1 MIAVLIRHHISP
13 APWRS
18 SLTTSLSVYALPT
31 ASSKPNSLIA
41 PGSETHS
48 GKDDALCR
56 ILPKIPPPPLTR
68 LPTPSLQSC
77 EISCKGARGHLRSPL
92 LLLLSLLFPFVHLYP
107 SSKSNVDD
115 AFSPPSLPL
124 RKPFVSR
131 ELSSIFHAFPR
142 PIPASQP
149 TQPRPE
155 LRPTAIYKT
164 ERQTATCNSQRDG
177 KFIDGN

>member
-1 MIAVLIRHHISP
+1 MRS
-13 APWRS
+13 RS
-18 SLTTSLSVYALPT
+18 SLTTSLSTHFPPLLRSPT
-31 ASSKPNSLIA
+31 NSLIA

-56 ILPKIPPPPLTR
+56 ILPKIPPPPLTDSPSR
-68 LPTPSLQSC
+68 SSYSHARYLARERGVISALPSF
-77 EISCKGARGHLRSPL
+77 SP
-92 LLLLSLLFPFVHLYP
+92 SLLFPFVHLYP

-115 AFSPPSLPL
+115 ALEPSLPL

-142 PIPASQP
+142 PIPTSQP
-149 TQPRPE
+149 TRDPSAE